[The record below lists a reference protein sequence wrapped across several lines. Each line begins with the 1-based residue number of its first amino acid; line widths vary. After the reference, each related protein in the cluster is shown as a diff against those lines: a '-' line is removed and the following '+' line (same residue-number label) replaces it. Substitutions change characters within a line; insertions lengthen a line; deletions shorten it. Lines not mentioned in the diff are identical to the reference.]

1 MSRPND
7 TLGLPAGPERPR
19 LGPLDVHLWYA
30 QPERLTEPALLSQY
44 ARLLC
49 PEEQTRHL
57 RYRIE
62 RVRHEF
68 LVTRALV
75 RTVLS
80 RYTGVDPAQWR
91 FTTNAYGKP
100 DAASPPLAE
109 PLRFNLS
116 HTRGMIVCAV
126 TRLEEIGVD
135 VENLDR
141 QATGPNLARRYF
153 SALEVTD
160 LLKLPPER
168 QQEVFFDYW
177 TLKEAY
183 IKARGK
189 GLAIPLDQFSFDLSS
204 RDSVGISFSPQLRD
218 DPSTWRF
225 AQFSPTSEHRVA
237 LAVRLR
243 TNDELVISAYETLP
257 LAEPRGGSAGG

>member
-7 TLGLPAGPERPR
+7 TLGLPAGPPRPR
-19 LGPLDVHLWYA
+19 LGPLDVHLWYV
-30 QPERLTEPALLSQY
+30 QPDQLSDPDLLAQY

-49 PEEQTRHL
+49 PDEQARRV
-57 RYRIE
+57 RYLIE

-68 LVTRALV
+68 VVTRALV

-80 RYTGVDPAQWR
+80 KYTGVDPVQWR

-100 DAASPPLAE
+100 DAVGPAWAE

-116 HTRGMIVCAV
+116 HTRGLIVCAV

-135 VENLDR
+135 VENITR
-141 QATGPNLARRYF
+141 QSTGPDLARRYF
-153 SALEVTD
+153 SAQEVAD
-160 LLKLPPER
+160 LLKLPLPR

-189 GLAIPLDQFSFDLSS
+189 GLAIPLDEFSFDLAS
-204 RDSVGISFSPQLRD
+204 RDSVRISFSPQLSD

-237 LAVRLR
+237 LAVRVR
-243 TNDELVISAYETLP
+243 TGDEPAIAAFETVP
-257 LAEPRGGSAGG
+257 LA

>member
-7 TLGLPAGPERPR
+7 ILGLPAGPQRPQ

-30 QPERLTEPALLSQY
+30 QPGRLADPALLSQY

-49 PEEQTRHL
+49 PEEQQRHV
-57 RYRIE
+57 RYRNE

-80 RYTGVDPAQWR
+80 RYTGVDPARWR

-100 DAASPPLAE
+100 DAASPALAE

-116 HTRGMIVCAV
+116 HTRGLIVCAV

-135 VENLDR
+135 VENIER
-141 QATGPNLARRYF
+141 QTTGPDLARRYF
-153 SALEVTD
+153 SAREVAD
-160 LLKLPPER
+160 LLKLPPQR
-168 QQEVFFDYW
+168 QQQVFFDYW

-189 GLAIPLDQFSFDLSS
+189 GLAIPLDQFSFDLA
-204 RDSVGISFSPQLRD
+204 RGDSVQISFSPQLGD

-237 LAVRLR
+237 VAVRLR
-243 TNDELVISAYETLP
+243 TGVDPAITAYETLP
-257 LAEPRGGSAGG
+257 LAEDQDTAEK